1 MSSSPSGS
9 SVTTSPATASPPFVA
24 IENLSKV
31 YPNGYTALKGLSLQA
46 KQEDFVSLIGPSGC
60 GKSTLLKMLAGLTSI
75 SDGTISIDGMTPAN
89 AREITSFVFQDAT
102 LLPWRT
108 VEKNVSLA
116 LELEHVTGEA
126 RKKRIAAMLALVGL
140 SDVARRYPRQLS
152 GGMKMRVSIARA
164 LVTTPRLLL
173 MDEPFGALDEITR
186 NYLNEELLRIKKEQ
200 RWTTFFVTHSVSEAV
215 FLSNRIMIMGKN
227 GGRIA
232 REVEIPLEYPRT
244 AVLRSRPEFLKL
256 VGEVSS
262 ALREVY

>member
-1 MSSSPSGS
+1 
-9 SVTTSPATASPPFVA
+9 
-24 IENLSKV
+24 
-31 YPNGYTALKGLSLQA
+31 
-46 KQEDFVSLIGPSGC
+46 
-60 GKSTLLKMLAGLTSI
+60 
-75 SDGTISIDGMTPAN
+75 
-89 AREITSFVFQDAT
+89 
-102 LLPWRT
+102 
-108 VEKNVSLA
+108 
-116 LELEHVTGEA
+116 
-126 RKKRIAAMLALVGL
+126 
-140 SDVARRYPRQLS
+140 
-152 GGMKMRVSIARA
+152 MKMRVSIARA